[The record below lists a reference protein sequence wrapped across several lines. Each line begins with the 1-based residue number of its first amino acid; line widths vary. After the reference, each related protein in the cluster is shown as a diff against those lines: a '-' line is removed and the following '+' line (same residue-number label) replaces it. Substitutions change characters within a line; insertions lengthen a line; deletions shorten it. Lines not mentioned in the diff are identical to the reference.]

1 MTAVGI
7 AVIVLSA
14 GLCFR
19 RKTSNQSAKSRV
31 IARATFCIC
40 CFVGLS
46 LVGYAWF
53 GFGDLS
59 TPGDQAPP
67 RTANSEAE
75 TNDPVD
81 VRDTSAS
88 RVHSNLPPI
97 EDVVEDRREFL
108 SRHLGDLP
116 EAGQKSEHVPQ
127 CEVLQFRSARLD
139 SHWVYM
145 TVGLTNPDPSITL
158 YPSTA
163 TGTSVRAKV
172 RRAIMERK
180 LREDPSLGVPGYG
193 FELIIVTPGREKWP
207 LRVLEQAMAPDDI
220 IALSR
225 IALRDNAWIA
235 MRDKDATSDRQFLV
249 RHARPPL
256 PVSHVLPN
264 GRMHM
269 LVLVAI
275 GKDNQKELG
284 YDHQSFIDSLTHD
297 N

>member
-7 AVIVLSA
+7 AIIVLSA

-19 RKTSNQSAKSRV
+19 RRTSDQTAKSRV

-40 CFVGLS
+40 SFVGVGV
-46 LVGYAWF
+46 VGYAWF
-53 GFGDLS
+53 GFAGFYTS
-59 TPGDQAPP
+59 GDQARS
-67 RTANSEAE
+67 RTANSEVKS
-75 TNDPVD
+75 NDSVSVD
-81 VRDTSAS
+81 DSSAS
-88 RVHSNLPPI
+88 QVHLNLPPI

-116 EAGQKSEHVPQ
+116 EAGQMSEHFPQ
-127 CEVLQFRSARLD
+127 CELLQFRSARLD

-145 TVGLTNPDPSITL
+145 TLGLTNPDSSIRL
-158 YPSTA
+158 YPSPA
-163 TGTSVRAKV
+163 TGTSIRAKIG
-172 RRAIMERK
+172 RAIMERRLK
-180 LREDPSLGVPGYG
+180 EDPSLGVPGYG
-193 FELIIVTPGREKWP
+193 FELIIVTPGQEKWP
-207 LRVLEQAMAPDDI
+207 LRVLERAMTRENL

-225 IALRDNAWIA
+225 VALRDNAWIT
-235 MRDKDATSDRQFLV
+235 MRDQDATTDRQFLV
-249 RHARPPL
+249 QHAEPPL

-264 GRMHM
+264 GRMRM

-275 GKDNQKELG
+275 GKDNEKELG